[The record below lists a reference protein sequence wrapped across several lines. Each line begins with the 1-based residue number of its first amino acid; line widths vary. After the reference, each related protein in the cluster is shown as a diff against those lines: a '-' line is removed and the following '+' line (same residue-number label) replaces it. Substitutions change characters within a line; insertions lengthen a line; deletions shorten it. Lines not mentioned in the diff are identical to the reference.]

1 MPATQ
6 PSFKYHLITF
16 GCQMNKNDS
25 ERIAGILHSLNAQAT
40 DVAEEAD
47 LILMNSCSVRQTA
60 EDRIYGL
67 ARNFTRLKE
76 KNPRLIVGLTG
87 CMAGRDTDGKIRKR
101 LPDIDLFFPTSEIHL
116 LPSRIAAL
124 RPELAN
130 TGEIL
135 EDYLKIQP
143 LRGNFGRTEGE
154 IPSSVQA
161 FITLSTGCNQF
172 CTYCVVPYARGLER
186 YRPMRDVLDEVRRS
200 VESGAIEITLL
211 GQTVN
216 RYLPTDTN
224 DIISPGNPYK
234 NSFAALLW
242 EINQIPGV
250 ERIHFTAAHPLYMDD
265 EVIDALALPKHLNY
279 LHLPVQS
286 GDNDILKKMNRK
298 HTREQ
303 YLETIAKIKKR
314 VPNIALGTD
323 IIVGFCGETEEQFER
338 TLELYRA
345 VEFDISYHAIYSPRS
360 GTLADKHFKDDV
372 PREIK
377 KERWQKL
384 QALMEDIT
392 LAKNQRYVGQ
402 TLSVLAERIERG
414 QLLGNSRELKLV
426 RFSDPPRAD
435 SIPRA
440 ETGDGTGLSA
450 SQALALRAGIG
461 KIHPVRITEAQCWI
475 LNGQDDQAR
484 SI

>member
-1 MPATQ
+1 MQPA
-6 PSFKYHLITF
+6 FKYHLITF

-25 ERIAGILHSLNAQAT
+25 ERIAGLLHSLNAAVT
-40 DVAEEAD
+40 DSAEEAD

-67 ARNFTRLKE
+67 ARNFARLKE
-76 KNPRLIVGLTG
+76 KNPRLIVGITG

-101 LPDIDLFFPTSEIHL
+101 LPDIDLFFPTGELHL

-130 TGEIL
+130 TGEML

-143 LRGNFGRTEGE
+143 LRGAFGLPRQKAGRTEGAV
-154 IPSSVQA
+154 PSSTQA

-186 YRPMRDVLDEVRRS
+186 YRPMRDVLDEVRLAAS
-200 VESGAIEITLL
+200 SGGVEITLL

-216 RYLPTDTN
+216 RYLPADASTAV
-224 DIISPGNPYK
+224 SSGNPYR
-234 NSFAALLW
+234 NPFAALLW
-242 EINQIPGV
+242 EINHIPGV

-265 EVIDALALPKHLNY
+265 EVIDALALHKHLNY

-298 HTREQ
+298 YTREQ
-303 YLETIAKIKKR
+303 YLETIGKIKKR
-314 VPNIALGTD
+314 MPGIALGTD
-323 IIVGFCGETEEQFER
+323 IIVGFCGETEERFER
-338 TLELYRA
+338 TMELYRA

-360 GTLADKHFKDDV
+360 GTLADKHFRDDV

-377 KERWQKL
+377 KERWRKL
-384 QALMEDIT
+384 QSLMEDIT
-392 LAKNQRYVGQ
+392 LAKNQKYVGK
-402 TLSVLAERIERG
+402 TLSVLAERAECG
-414 QLLGNSRELKLV
+414 HLLGNSRELKLV
-426 RFSDPPRAD
+426 RFSRPQRSD
-435 SIPRA
+435 
-440 ETGDGTGLSA
+440 
-450 SQALALRAGIG
+450 LRGGQVGSPEGIG
-461 KIHPVRITEAQCWI
+461 QIHNVRITEAKCWV
-475 LNGQDDQAR
+475 LEGVVDA
-484 SI
+484 